1 MPPII
6 KPHIKKI
13 EFVDNRLS
21 IKFPSQPNNKKEA
34 AIWKP
39 IDENLS
45 QLDFCSFIESCNFF
59 SR

>member
-1 MPPII
+1 MNSSLIPIKNEALNERDYGDLI
-6 KPHIKKI
+6 G
-13 EFVDNRLS
+13 
-21 IKFPSQPNNKKEA
+21 QNKKEA